1 MLHADVESMV
11 IGILESGSNELLVG
25 LIRDSHLLSRI
36 VDAHEKNDV
45 AVAEPKGCSL
55 GYVGHLHRI
64 CNMIISLLEDT
75 RGSTSGERDLNEM
88 THADSILELFEEDK
102 EAWKK
107 WEELSAKVLAPIYE
121 RERLPLGGVTISSG
135 NDDPYSVMGFTQSDE
150 LLNAQFA
157 EMLGASRFGADPHG
171 FDTDF
176 DIKND
181 TPMLPEIM
189 NDSSSSEEEDDDI
202 LRGAG
207 RDSDEFDFD
216 PRGGSSSFQKH
227 NAGDDD
233 DVAQRWASFES
244 GGSWA
249 NFEQVSAAAP
259 AFDASFGSSS
269 SSSMDE
275 SEIMTELAETS
286 DSVNSAAELSAEAPV
301 EEKTEESAE
310 TTSAS
315 VETAET
321 SVEATA
327 TTETTVETTTV
338 ETTTVETTV
347 TETKLEVEASESTT
361 TSASEPAAQE

>member
-1 MLHADVESMV
+1 MV

-25 LIRDSHLLSRI
+25 LIRNSHLLSRI

-75 RGSTSGERDLNEM
+75 RGSTAGERDLHEM

-102 EAWKK
+102 ETWNK

-135 NDDPYSVMGFTQSDE
+135 NDDPYSVIGFTQSDE

-207 RDSDEFDFD
+207 RDSDDFDFD
-216 PRGGSSSFQKH
+216 PRGGSSSFPKH
-227 NAGDDD
+227 DAGDDD

-249 NFEQVSAAAP
+249 NFEQVSAPVP

-286 DSVNSAAELSAEAPV
+286 DSVNSAAELSAEAHV
-301 EEKTEESAE
+301 EEKTEEATE
-310 TTSAS
+310 TSAS
-315 VETAET
+315 VEATTTTET
-321 SVEATA
+321 KVEVEAA
-327 TTETTVETTTV
+327 TITETTVETTTV
-338 ETTTVETTV
+338 ETTSTETKVEVETRETTV
-347 TETKLEVEASESTT
+347 
-361 TSASEPAAQE
+361 SEPAAQE